1 MDVLN
6 KNVAANLKRIR
17 KAKNMSLDA
26 VSVQTGISKSML
38 GQIERGQSNPTV
50 AVLGK
55 IVSGLRVKF
64 QDLLG
69 TPPLDTYIVEGDKIA
84 PIKKS
89 KDQYKVFVYFPYE
102 EERSFQIYKIQIYPG
117 CKYATESHGEH
128 TAEYILVTEGE
139 LTVQVGDTFHVIKKG
154 NAMRM
159 ETAREHAYWNGGQ
172 EMLWVDIVFS
182 W

>member
-6 KNVAANLKRIR
+6 KNVATNLRRIR

-26 VSVQTGISKSML
+26 VAVQTGISKSML

-50 AVLGK
+50 AILGK
-55 IVSGLRVKF
+55 LVSGLRIKF

-69 TPPLDTYIVEGDKIA
+69 MPPLDTYLVEGDSIMPVKEV
-84 PIKKS
+84 

-102 EERSFQIYKIQIYPG
+102 EDRPFEIYKIQIYPG
-117 CKYATESHGEH
+117 CKYATQSHGEH
-128 TAEYILVTEGE
+128 TAEYILVAEGQ
-139 LTVQVGDTFHVIKKG
+139 LTVQVGETLHILKKG
-154 NAMRM
+154 SAIRLD
-159 ETAREHAYWNGGQ
+159 TDREHAYLNQGE
-172 EMLWVDIVFS
+172 EMLCFDMVFA